1 MDRASSVKVL
11 LPVRLAFTADAYLS
25 VEQPEQGLTD
35 RRSCGTNRR
44 NRAAVLRK
52 PRSFEFAESCYL
64 PSKIRRLP
72 MRASSRRSQSRAMRA
87 LGFENSVRISTLR
100 DFVASKANT
109 PKPEI
114 SSGQPTIGSPRASI
128 ALY

>member
-1 MDRASSVKVL
+1 MDQASSVKVL
-11 LPVRLAFTADAYLS
+11 LQVRLAFTSDAYPS

-35 RRSCGTNRR
+35 RRSCGTNRP
-44 NRAAVLRK
+44 NRPAFLRS
-52 PRSFEFAESCYL
+52 PDPLHSGECCYL

-72 MRASSRRSQSRAMRA
+72 MRASRRRPQSRAMRA

-114 SSGQPTIGSPRASI
+114 SSGRPT
-128 ALY
+128 